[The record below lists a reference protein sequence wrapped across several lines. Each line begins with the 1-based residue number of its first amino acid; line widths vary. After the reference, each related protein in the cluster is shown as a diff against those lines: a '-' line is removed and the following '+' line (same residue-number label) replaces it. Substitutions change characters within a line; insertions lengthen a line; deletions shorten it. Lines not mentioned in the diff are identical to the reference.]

1 VSIIDTRAHDSQ
13 FLPSTVTLL
22 YKCENLIR
30 QEDDSSVLIE
40 RVAGDTQLPA
50 AIKIK
55 VVIQALP
62 KPSDHR

>member
-1 VSIIDTRAHDSQ
+1 
-13 FLPSTVTLL
+13 VTLL
-22 YKCENLIR
+22 YKCENHIR
-30 QEDDSSVLIE
+30 QENDSSVLIE